1 MEGESQKARDTRVE
15 KLWQDL
21 DTRKEGQLDIKALKK
36 GLRKIDHPLKN
47 ADGML
52 QDVFNA
58 VDLGG
63 DGRIQYSE
71 FRTFMEQTEKELQQL
86 FKSIDRDH
94 NGQLDKGELKSAF
107 AQAGLVVPQSKFD
120 QFFSEVDSNHD
131 GVITFDE
138 WRNFLLFIPAQ
149 APSLKAVLS
158 YYSSTVTVNSEGD
171 VQVSGETVEGLGRHH
186 FLTTLFGTFAA
197 ALAAIAGPPRPR
209 RLSQPTPVPT
219 NEPELIRTAKDRQ
232 TSSFA
237 WDPGDQT
244 TKEVELGAVL
254 EESTSDLG
262 GITLLT
268 DLMPDPGYFLAGGI
282 AGVVSRTAT
291 APLDRLKVYL
301 IAQTSV
307 RDETVHAVKSG
318 APLQAAKKVSRPLIE
333 ATKTLW
339 RMGGMRSLFAG
350 NGLNVI
356 KVMPESAIKFGSYE
370 GSKRALCR
378 LEGHD
383 DPKSLNP
390 WSQFFA
396 AGLGGI
402 ISHRMQCETVQGG
415 LHGNQ
420 LIIATAKKMWSSS
433 GIRSF
438 YRGLPMGLVG
448 MFPYSAL
455 DLTTFEYLKQY
466 ITARNAKARHCHE
479 EDAAPG
485 NVMTAGIGAVSGA
498 LGASAVYPINVLR
511 TRLQSQ
517 GTAIHPPTYT
527 GIWDV
532 TVKTLRGEG
541 VRGLFRGITP
551 NLLKVVPAVSITY
564 VVYDNSKR
572 ALGLR

>member
-1 MEGESQKARDTRVE
+1 MEAESQNARDKRVE

-52 QDVFNA
+52 QDVFKA
-58 VDLGG
+58 VDLSG

-71 FRTFMEQTEKELQQL
+71 FRTFVEQTEKELQQL

-107 AQAGLVVPQSKFD
+107 ARAGLVVPQSKFD
-120 QFFSEVDSNHD
+120 QFFAEVDSNHD

-138 WRNFLLFIPAQ
+138 WRNFLLFIPAH
-149 APSLKAVLS
+149 APGLKAVLS

-171 VQVSGETVEGLGRHH
+171 VQVSDETVEGL
-186 FLTTLFGTFAA
+186 
-197 ALAAIAGPPRPR
+197 
-209 RLSQPTPVPT
+209 
-219 NEPELIRTAKDRQ
+219 
-232 TSSFA
+232 
-237 WDPGDQT
+237 
-244 TKEVELGAVL
+244 
-254 EESTSDLG
+254 
-262 GITLLT
+262 
-268 DLMPDPGYFLAGGI
+268 GYFLAGGI

-318 APLQAAKKVSRPLIE
+318 APVEAAKKASRPLIE
-333 ATKTLW
+333 ATRTLW

-350 NGLNVI
+350 NGLNVL

-370 GSKRALCR
+370 GSKRALAR
-378 LEGHD
+378 LEGHS
-383 DPKSLNP
+383 DPKALNP
-390 WSQFFA
+390 WSQFLA

-402 ISHRMQCETVQGG
+402 ISQFCIYPLDTLKFRMQCETVQGG
-415 LHGNQ
+415 LHGNR
-420 LIIATAKKMWSSS
+420 LIVATAKKMWSSS

-455 DLTTFEYLKQY
+455 DLTTFEYLKRF

-485 NVMTAGIGAVSGA
+485 NVMTAGIGAFSGA

-532 TVKTLRGEG
+532 TVKTVRGEG
-541 VRGLFRGITP
+541 VRGLFKGITP